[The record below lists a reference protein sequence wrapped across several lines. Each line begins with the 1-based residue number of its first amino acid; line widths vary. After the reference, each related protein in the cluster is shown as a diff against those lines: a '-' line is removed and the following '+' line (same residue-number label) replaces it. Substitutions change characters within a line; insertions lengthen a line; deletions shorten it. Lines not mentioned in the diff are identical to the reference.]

1 MVIIPRDRKN
11 KQMTDEMKYMIRL
24 YDLRTYAAGKHHK
37 QDEEALIWAITQLEH
52 HQHPDQ
58 QKGEI
63 I

>member
-1 MVIIPRDRKN
+1 
-11 KQMTDEMKYMIRL
+11 MTDEMKYMIRL